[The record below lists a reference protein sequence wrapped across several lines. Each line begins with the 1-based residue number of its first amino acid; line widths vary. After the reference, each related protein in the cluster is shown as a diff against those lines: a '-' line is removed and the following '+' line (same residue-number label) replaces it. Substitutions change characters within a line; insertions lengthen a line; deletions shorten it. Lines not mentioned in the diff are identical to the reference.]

1 MMMDM
6 GAGVQQQGMQ
16 PQPDWCAS
24 CSSRCC
30 AHLGAH
36 ASTHLIGDAARGSPP
51 HMGADWSSGDCA
63 NDEGDWRG
71 PMPQQQL
78 TEGEA
83 PPLPVLWRLN
93 RQDTCLDT
101 EQRLSAAANEEGE
114 ERLSRLAAKLDLDA
128 AGYYVDVNGEK
139 KKLSLSKEE
148 RGEQARRA
156 AEEAKVWRRL
166 Q

>member
-36 ASTHLIGDAARGSPP
+36 ASTHLIGDTARGSPP

-71 PMPQQQL
+71 SPPMPQQQL
-78 TEGEA
+78 VQQA
-83 PPLPVLWRLN
+83 PATASFPGMAPRPQK
-93 RQDTCLDT
+93 RH
-101 EQRLSAAANEEGE
+101 S
-114 ERLSRLAAKLDLDA
+114 DA
-128 AGYYVDVNGEK
+128 AF
-139 KKLSLSKEE
+139 SPSKRPRPLCESSF
-148 RGEQARRA
+148 
-156 AEEAKVWRRL
+156 VCNL
-166 Q
+166 QHDMQL